1 VPATGLVHTLIER
14 LAARFSAGAHASE
27 ITAAREEYFNQ
38 AGRVF
43 EDDGELFEQRT
54 AAFLEWY
61 VCERPLSGG
70 TSSPALLVLER
81 EGSSLSEDERRA
93 VAALA
98 SSHRSLFQV
107 TAVGEGSVDLR
118 DLVGGGRFSVRER
131 RSTAGFRAS
140 DLVEA
145 RVFWSGSDVVFGK
158 TFLFHPPEAGQA
170 IAAIITASLARGEDR
185 AALLF
190 HLARLHLRWFR
201 QGFEAAERIYEI
213 SGA

>member
-1 VPATGLVHTLIER
+1 MPATGLVHTLIER
-14 LAARFSAGAHASE
+14 LAARFSAGDHASE
-27 ITAAREEYFNQ
+27 ITAAREEYFNL

-70 TSSPALLVLER
+70 SSSPALLVLES
-81 EGSSLSEDERRA
+81 EGASLSDDERRA

-107 TAVGEGSVDLR
+107 TAVEEGTVDLR
-118 DLVGGGRFSVRER
+118 DLIGGGRFSVRER
-131 RSTAGFRAS
+131 RSTAGFRPA

-170 IAAIITASLARGEDR
+170 IAAIIAAALAGGDDR

-201 QGFEAAERIYEI
+201 QGHAAAERIYET

>member
-14 LAARFSAGAHASE
+14 LAARFSAGPHASE

-54 AAFLEWY
+54 TAFLEWY

-81 EGSSLSEDERRA
+81 EGARLADDERRA

-107 TAVGEGSVDLR
+107 TAVDDGTVDLR
-118 DLVGGGRFSVRER
+118 DLIGGGRFSVRER
-131 RSTAGFRAS
+131 RSTAGFRAG

-158 TFLFHPPEAGQA
+158 TFLFHPPEAGKA
-170 IAAIITASLARGEDR
+170 IAGIIAAALARGEGR
-185 AALLF
+185 GELLF

-201 QGFEAAERIYEI
+201 QGHLAAERIYEI

>member
-14 LAARFSAGAHASE
+14 LAARFSAGAHARE

-70 TSSPALLVLER
+70 TASPALLVLER
-81 EGSSLSEDERRA
+81 EGSSLSDDERRA

-131 RSTAGFRAS
+131 RSTAGFRAA

-145 RVFWSGSDVVFGK
+145 RVFWSGADVVFGK

-170 IAAIITASLARGEDR
+170 IATIIAASLARGEDR
-185 AALLF
+185 ADLLF